1 MANNVNARN
10 GRRARPDDQSRAVG
24 KALENVVL
32 ALDTVRDCQCCGS
45 EVVSSWLDPVVVRL
59 IYAKNYLSDALREG
73 GTL

>member
-1 MANNVNARN
+1 MTNNVNGRNARRN
-10 GRRARPDDQSRAVG
+10 DQSGAVG

-32 ALDTVRDCQCCGS
+32 ALDTVKDCQCCGS
-45 EVVSSWLDPVVVRL
+45 EVLNSWLDPVVVRL

>member
-1 MANNVNARN
+1 MTNNGNGRN
-10 GRRARPDDQSRAVG
+10 GRRMPNTDQSRAVG

-32 ALDTVRDCQCCGS
+32 ALDTVKDCQCCGS
-45 EVVSSWLDPVVVRL
+45 EIINSWLDPVVVRL

>member
-1 MANNVNARN
+1 MANNVNGRKAR
-10 GRRARPDDQSRAVG
+10 RYDQGQAVG

-32 ALDTVRDCQCCGS
+32 ALDTVKDCQCCGS
-45 EVVSSWLDPVVVRL
+45 EVLNTWLNPVVVRL